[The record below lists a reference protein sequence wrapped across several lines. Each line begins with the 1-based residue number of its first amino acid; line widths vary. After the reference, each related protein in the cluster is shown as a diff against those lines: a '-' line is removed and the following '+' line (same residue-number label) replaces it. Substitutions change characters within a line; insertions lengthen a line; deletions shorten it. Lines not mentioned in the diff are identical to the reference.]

1 MSTLSYYI
9 SGLGFK
15 KRSFMHFSK
24 GPAAIMA
31 MHQIKRVFDPH
42 QIMNPYKVLPGG
54 IDDDETTAA
63 AD

>member
-1 MSTLSYYI
+1 
-9 SGLGFK
+9 
-15 KRSFMHFSK
+15 MHFSK